1 VAFSTIV
8 KQASWAMEK
17 FPSMEDDNLSEDS
30 SSQANDKEFRK
41 RVNSIEVTSKD
52 GVVAERE
59 AGFLSIEK
67 SGGKSF
73 NVVWRTLTGQ
83 NPLSVEISSQAAK
96 PKEIEST
103 KAGESRILVQG
114 SDDDK
119 FSELKILFFDQ
130 ISNGD
135 FIKIFDDYLSKIN

>member
-1 VAFSTIV
+1 MAFSTIV

-17 FPSMEDDNLSEDS
+17 FPSMDDDNLSEDS
-30 SSQANDKEFRK
+30 SSQANDKELRK

-83 NPLSVEISSQAAK
+83 NPLSVEISSQVAK
-96 PKEIEST
+96 P
-103 KAGESRILVQG
+103 
-114 SDDDK
+114 
-119 FSELKILFFDQ
+119 
-130 ISNGD
+130 
-135 FIKIFDDYLSKIN
+135 